1 MANIRSMTGF
11 GTHAVAQGTK
21 MVRVEVR
28 SVNGRFMELQL
39 RLPRQLSAHELAL
52 RELVQGKVGRGSVTI
67 QANLEDVGGPSGSE
81 LNWAGLAD
89 ELRAIQRAAGIAGEL
104 TLTDLLRWST
114 GRKGDDSTD
123 SAVTEDPCLKGTL
136 LEAVSNA
143 LAEHDAFRQ
152 REGASLEL
160 DLLARLG
167 RIEGAA
173 AQIPTLARV
182 HLEKVRENLEVR
194 IREYLDGKEFDP
206 ARAVQEIG
214 HMSERLDVQEEMT
227 RLATHIEAF
236 RKTLSDGGAVG
247 KRIGFLLQEMLRE
260 TNTTG
265 SKCQDSTITALVISM
280 KEELEAIREQ
290 AANLE

>member
-11 GTHAVAQGTK
+11 GTGASTRGAK
-21 MVRVEVR
+21 MVRVDVR

-39 RLPRQLSAHELAL
+39 RLPRQLSAHEFAL
-52 RELVQGKVGRGSVTI
+52 REQVQGKVGRGSVTI
-67 QANLEDVGGPSGSE
+67 QANLEETGAAVAAGGVD
-81 LNWAGLAD
+81 WAKAAE
-89 ELRAIQRAAGIAGEL
+89 ELRAVQKMAGITGEL
-104 TLTDLLRWST
+104 KLSDLLRWSA
-114 GRKGDDSTD
+114 GRKTDDS
-123 SAVTEDPCLKGTL
+123 SEAVDPALKDAL
-136 LEAVSNA
+136 LEAMSQA
-143 LAEHDAFRQ
+143 LVEHDAFRQ
-152 REGASLEL
+152 REGASLEQ
-160 DLLARLG
+160 DLLARLA
-167 RIEGAA
+167 RIEEAA
-173 AQIPTLARV
+173 AKIPGLARV
-182 HLEKVRENLEVR
+182 HLEKIRETLETR

-206 ARAVQEIG
+206 ARVAQEIG

>member
-11 GTHAVAQGTK
+11 GTGASTRGAK
-21 MVRVEVR
+21 MVRVDVR

-39 RLPRQLSAHELAL
+39 RLPRQLSAHEFAL

-67 QANLEDVGGPSGSE
+67 QANLEETGAAVAAGGVDWVKVAE
-81 LNWAGLAD
+81 D
-89 ELRAIQRAAGIAGEL
+89 LRAVQHAAGISGEL
-104 TLTDLLRWST
+104 KLSDLLRWSA
-114 GRKGDDSTD
+114 GRKPDESTET
-123 SAVTEDPCLKGTL
+123 VDPALKDAL
-136 LEAVSNA
+136 LEAMSQA
-143 LAEHDAFRQ
+143 LVEHDSFRQ
-152 REGASLEL
+152 REGASLEQ
-160 DLLARLG
+160 DLLARLA
-167 RIEGAA
+167 RIEEAA
-173 AQIPTLARV
+173 GKIPGLARV
-182 HLEKVRENLEVR
+182 HLEKVRENLETR

-206 ARAVQEIG
+206 ARVAQEIG

-265 SKCQDSTITALVISM
+265 SKCQDSIITALVISM

>member
-1 MANIRSMTGF
+1 
-11 GTHAVAQGTK
+11 

-28 SVNGRFMELQL
+28 SVNGRFMELQI
-39 RLPRQLSAHELAL
+39 RLPRQLSSHEFAL
-52 RELVQGKVGRGSVTI
+52 REIVQGKVGRGSVTV
-67 QANLEDVGGPSGSE
+67 QASLEDTGVAASGGVDWGK
-81 LNWAGLAD
+81 LAD
-89 ELRAIQRAAGIAGEL
+89 ELRSIQKAAGISGEL
-104 TLTDLLRWST
+104 TFSDLVRWSA
-114 GRKGDDSTD
+114 GRKGEE
-123 SAVTEDPCLKGTL
+123 SAETVDPSLKGSL
-136 LEAVSNA
+136 LEAAAQA
-143 LAEHDAFRQ
+143 LLEHDAFRQ
-152 REGASLEL
+152 REGASLEQ
-160 DLLARLG
+160 DLLARLA
-167 RIEGAA
+167 RIEDAA
-173 AQIPTLARV
+173 GKIPSLARA
-182 HLEKVRENLEVR
+182 HLEKVRENLETR

-206 ARAVQEIG
+206 ARVAQEIG

>member
-11 GTHAVAQGTK
+11 GTGACAKGSK
-21 MVRVEVR
+21 LVRVDVR

-39 RLPRQLSAHELAL
+39 RLPRQLSAHEAAL
-52 RELVQGKVGRGSVTI
+52 REMVQGKVGRGSVTI
-67 QANLEDVGGPSGSE
+67 QANLEETGAVVASGGVDWTKIAE
-81 LNWAGLAD
+81 
-89 ELRAIQRAAGIAGEL
+89 ELRAIQQAAGISGDL
-104 TLTDLLRWST
+104 TLSDLLRWST
-114 GRKGDDSTD
+114 GRKSEDVSE
-123 SAVTEDPCLKGTL
+123 AVDPSLKDGL
-136 LEAVSNA
+136 LEAMAQA
-143 LAEHDAFRQ
+143 LTEHDAFRQ
-152 REGASLEL
+152 REGTSLEL
-160 DLLARLG
+160 DLLARLA
-167 RIEGAA
+167 RIEDAA
-173 AQIPTLARV
+173 GKIPGLARI
-182 HLEKVRENLEVR
+182 HLERVRENLEGR

-206 ARAVQEIG
+206 ARVAQEIG
-214 HMSERLDVQEEMT
+214 HMTERLDVQEEMT

-265 SKCQDSTITALVISM
+265 SKCQDAIITALVISM

>member
-11 GTHAVAQGTK
+11 GTGASTSGAK

-39 RLPRQLSAHELAL
+39 RMPRQLSAHEFAL
-52 RELVQGKVGRGSVTI
+52 REVLQGKVGRGSVTI
-67 QANLEDVGGPSGSE
+67 QASLEESGGSSVADGVD
-81 LNWAGLAD
+81 WAKIAE
-89 ELRAIQRAAGIAGEL
+89 ELREVQKAAGIAGEL
-104 TLTDLLRWST
+104 SLSDLVRWAAS
-114 GRKGDDSTD
+114 RKG
-123 SAVTEDPCLKGTL
+123 EDVSEAADISLKPSL
-136 LEAVSNA
+136 LEATTQA

-160 DLLARLG
+160 DLLARLA
-167 RIEGAA
+167 RIEEAA
-173 AQIPTLARV
+173 GKIPALARI
-182 HLEKVRENLEVR
+182 HLEKVREGLETR

-206 ARAVQEIG
+206 ARVAQEIG

-236 RKTLSDGGAVG
+236 RKTLADGGAVG

-265 SKCQDSTITALVISM
+265 SKCQDSIITALVISM